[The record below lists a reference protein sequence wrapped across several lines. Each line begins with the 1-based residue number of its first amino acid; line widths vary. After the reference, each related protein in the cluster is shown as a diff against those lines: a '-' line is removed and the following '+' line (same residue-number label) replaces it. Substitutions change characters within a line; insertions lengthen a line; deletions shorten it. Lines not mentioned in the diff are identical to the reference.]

1 VTRPPARCNA
11 CAVNRVAWTRPRV
24 DFCYEC
30 LPGGPFTPPACSK
43 CGSDRYF
50 SGGLCDTCH
59 PGAPLHLGACRGCL
73 AWGVYR
79 ARNWRCWSCRWWLT
93 HYPLGDC
100 LYCGRNTPIGES
112 GACRLCWEQGRRC
125 QEPGRAVD
133 LAAANRFGQQ
143 LFFANMAIQ
152 RRKTPRLGLEP
163 RTRRPTTFTPLTW
176 RQFPLFELD
185 PDLAVL
191 KERALTADSALLRYC
206 NDLVLD
212 HAAQHGWSA
221 KQINDVK
228 HSLKLLQVLQDT
240 PGAKINATD
249 VAQLPRFGGS
259 AQSTLEVLAAAGL
272 LVEDRASITERYFAG
287 KAEGLPTVMRAQL
300 EIWLE
305 IMLNG
310 SSTAPRRL
318 SRDPQTARLH
328 ILGIAPILHSWA
340 TQGHQSLA
348 EITPEDVL
356 AALPERGSK
365 RNFAEQGLRSLFSVL
380 KARKEIFSNPTRG
393 MHLTPVNDTVPL
405 PQDTEAIRD
414 ALNSPDAAVAL
425 AVALVA
431 FHALTGKQL
440 CALNVTDIA
449 DTRLTLEGRTIP
461 LASPVL
467 PRLSSW
473 LDYRGRTWPA
483 TSNRHLFINRRTAP
497 RLLPVSGAFPW
508 RHTSLRPQA
517 LREDRILQEI
527 HASGG
532 DVRRIC
538 DLFGLTVTASLR
550 YANTIEHPDLTNR
563 RAVRSQTRDNL

>member
-1 VTRPPARCNA
+1 MCDA
-11 CAVNRVAWTRPRV
+11 CH
-24 DFCYEC
+24 
-30 LPGGPFTPPACSK
+30 PGGPF
-43 CGSDRYF
+43 
-50 SGGLCDTCH
+50 
-59 PGAPLHLGACRGCL
+59 HLGACRGCL

-79 ARNWRCWSCRWWLT
+79 ARNWRCWSCRWWLS

-112 GACRLCWEQGRRC
+112 GACRLCWEQGRKC

-152 RRKTPRLGLEP
+152 RRKTPRLKHEP
-163 RTRRPTTFTPLTW
+163 RTGRPKAFTPLTW
-176 RQFPLFELD
+176 RQLPLFELE

-206 NDLVLD
+206 NDVVRD
-212 HAAQHGWSA
+212 HAAQHGWSV
-221 KQINDVK
+221 KQTNDVK
-228 HSLKLLQVLQDT
+228 RSLRLLQVLQDT

-249 VAQLPRFGGS
+249 VAQLPRIGGS

-272 LVEDRASITERYFAG
+272 LVDDRISITERYFAG
-287 KAEGLPTVMRAQL
+287 KAAGLPAVMKAQL

-328 ILGIAPILHSWA
+328 ILGIAPILHAWA
-340 TQGHQSLA
+340 TQGHKSLA
-348 EITPEDVL
+348 EITPEQVL
-356 AALPERGSK
+356 AALPENGAK
-365 RNFAEQGLRSLFSVL
+365 RIFAEQGLRSLFHVL
-380 KARKEIFSNPTRG
+380 KARKEIFSDPTRG
-393 MHLTPVNDTVPL
+393 MHLTPVNHTVPL
-405 PQDTEAIRD
+405 PQDTEAIRQ
-414 ALNSPDAAVAL
+414 ALNSPDPAVAL

-431 FHALTGKQL
+431 FHALTSKQL
-440 CALNVTDIA
+440 GALTLTDIVDA
-449 DTRLTLEGRTIP
+449 RLTLEGRTIP

-467 PRLSSW
+467 ARLSAW
-473 LDYRGRTWPA
+473 LDHRVRTWPA
-483 TSNRHLFINRRTAP
+483 TSNPHLFINRRTAP
-497 RLLPVSGAFPW
+497 RLLPVSRAFPW
-508 RHTSLRPQA
+508 RQTSLRPQA

-527 HASGG
+527 HATGG

-538 DLFGLTVTASLR
+538 DLFGLTVGTSLR
-550 YANTIEHPDLTNR
+550 YANTLEHPDLTKS
-563 RAVRSQTRDNL
+563 RAVRSRTQDLS

>member
-1 VTRPPARCNA
+1 M
-11 CAVNRVAWTRPRV
+11 
-24 DFCYEC
+24 
-30 LPGGPFTPPACSK
+30 
-43 CGSDRYF
+43 
-50 SGGLCDTCH
+50 
-59 PGAPLHLGACRGCL
+59 
-73 AWGVYR
+73 
-79 ARNWRCWSCRWWLT
+79 
-93 HYPLGDC
+93 
-100 LYCGRNTPIGES
+100 
-112 GACRLCWEQGRRC
+112 C

-163 RTRRPTTFTPLTW
+163 RIRRPQAFTPLTW
-176 RQFPLFELD
+176 RQAPLFDLD

-191 KERALTADSALLRYC
+191 KERASTADSELLRYC
-206 NDLVLD
+206 NDVVRD

-221 KQINDVK
+221 KQTNDVK
-228 HSLKLLQVLQDT
+228 RSLRLLQVLQDT

-259 AQSTLEVLAAAGL
+259 TQSTLEVLAAAGL
-272 LVEDRASITERYFAG
+272 LIDDRASITERYFAG
-287 KAEGLPTVMRAQL
+287 KAEGLPAVMRAQL

-305 IMLNG
+305 VMLNG
-310 SSTAPRRL
+310 SATAPRRI

-340 TQGHQSLA
+340 TQGHQSRA

-356 AALPERGSK
+356 AALPARGSR

-393 MHLTPVNDTVPL
+393 MHLTPGNDTVPL
-405 PQDTEAIRD
+405 PQDTEAIRE
-414 ALNSPDAAVAL
+414 ALNSPDPAVAL

-440 CALNVTDIA
+440 NALNVTDIV
-449 DTRLTLEGRTIP
+449 DGRLILLGRTIP

-467 PRLSSW
+467 PRLGSW
-473 LDYRGRTWPA
+473 LDYRGRTWPG
-483 TSNRHLFINRRTAP
+483 TSNPHLFINRRTAP
-497 RLLPVSGAFPW
+497 RLLPVSRAFPW
-508 RHTSLRPQA
+508 RQTSLRPQA

-550 YANTIEHPDLTNR
+550 YANTVEHPDLTTSR
-563 RAVRSQTRDNL
+563 PVRSQTQDHM